1 MRSGGMRGER
11 VRGEEE
17 DEKRGEMGEGD
28 RDPEG
33 VRGGLRDAGGE
44 TETSGG
50 CDDGRDARGSRFRRW
65 EQA

>member
-1 MRSGGMRGER
+1 MRSGGVRGER
-11 VRGEEE
+11 VRGEAA

-50 CDDGRDARGSRFRRW
+50 CDDG
-65 EQA
+65 